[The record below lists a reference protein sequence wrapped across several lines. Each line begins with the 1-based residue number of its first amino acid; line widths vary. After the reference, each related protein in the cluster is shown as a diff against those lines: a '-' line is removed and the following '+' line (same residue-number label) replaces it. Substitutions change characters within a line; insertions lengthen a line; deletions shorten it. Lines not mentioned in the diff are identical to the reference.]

1 MLTLQIQVR
10 FKDNGEPDEKSM
22 MAECSKRI
30 AALSFAFKG
39 STDAPVPSKED
50 AAAVALGS
58 RFFPKGKPRG
68 RKVDPNSAQQKVWS
82 ATSKVLSASKEP
94 MHKDTVLERLVKITG
109 LSLAVCIQNANKA
122 PGVIRNYGFW
132 SLRPAT

>member
-39 STDAPVPSKED
+39 SQETPALSKQDE
-50 AAAVALGS
+50 AAVALGS
-58 RFFPKGKPRG
+58 KFFPKGKPRG
-68 RKVDPNSAQQKVWS
+68 RKADPNSARQKVF
-82 ATSKVLSASKEP
+82 AALRKVLGNAKEP
-94 MHKDTVLERLVKITG
+94 MPKDTVLSQVSKITG
-109 LSLAVCIQNANKA
+109 LSLALCINNAQGA
-122 PGVIRNYGFW
+122 PDVIRNYGFW